1 MTLSLGDWKL
11 KLIEEILQLKEE
23 QSLRKIEQE
32 IKSLREAEKKA
43 AQLKSIFKPIRPSIS
58 VKEMKKEQAY
68 QPIKKNAFYKKA
80 AKLKI
85 EEPLDELLSMLD

>member
-1 MTLSLGDWKL
+1 MTISLGDWKL

-23 QSLRKIEQE
+23 KSLQKIEQE
-32 IKSLREAEKKA
+32 IKVLSEAEKKA
-43 AQLKSIFKPIRPSIS
+43 AQLKSIFKPMRPSLS

-68 QPIKKNAFYKKA
+68 EPLKKNTFYKKA
-80 AKLKI
+80 AKLNI

>member
-1 MTLSLGDWKL
+1 MML
-11 KLIEEILQLKEE
+11 K
-23 QSLRKIEQE
+23 
-32 IKSLREAEKKA
+32 IKPEP
-43 AQLKSIFKPIRPSIS
+43 LKSIFKPLRPSIS
-58 VKEMKKEQAY
+58 VKEMKKEQDY

>member
-43 AQLKSIFKPIRPSIS
+43 AQLKSIFKPI
-58 VKEMKKEQAY
+58 
-68 QPIKKNAFYKKA
+68 
-80 AKLKI
+80 
-85 EEPLDELLSMLD
+85 